1 MDGRQFTLSS
11 DHSCSVG
18 MALPSSLSTPVAR
31 AWSPLHVHVPLL
43 NVRSWLVMLPCESK
57 K

>member
-31 AWSPLHVHVPLL
+31 A
-43 NVRSWLVMLPCESK
+43 
-57 K
+57 